1 MECVLFDFGGTL
13 DSDGTSWGSR
23 FYPLY
28 KEAGLSITR
37 EQFDRAFYA
46 SDDNLATRFSLRGLG
61 LEDTLHLQV
70 RCVLESLAPDRLEL
84 GATIVGRF
92 LEDCR
97 AHFRRNRPVLE
108 RLAARYRLGIVSNWY
123 GNLDDV
129 LRGEGLRELFGA
141 VADSTIVGS
150 LKPGPK
156 IFQHAASALGS
167 SAARCL
173 MVGDSVPRDMR
184 GAEGVGMAH
193 ALLGASSP
201 CCGEAWRLEIFP
213 DLEAKLS

>member
-13 DSDGTSWGSR
+13 DSDGTSWGNR

-28 KEAGLSITR
+28 KEAGLAITR

-46 SDDNLATRFSLRGLG
+46 SDDNLATRFNLKGLN

-70 RCVLESLAPDRLEL
+70 RCVLESVAPDRLDLTEKI
-84 GATIVGRF
+84 AGRF

-97 AHFRRNRPVLE
+97 SHFRRNRPVLE

-123 GNLDDV
+123 GNLEDI

-141 VADSTIVGS
+141 VADSSVVGCI
-150 LKPGPK
+150 KPEPK
-156 IFQHAASALGS
+156 IFRHAADALGS
-167 SAARCL
+167 PVEECL

-184 GAEGVGMAH
+184 GAEGLKMAH
-193 ALLGASSP
+193 ALIGASAA
-201 CCGEAWRLEIFP
+201 CCGEAWQLSIFP
-213 DLEAKLS
+213 DLEAKLQ